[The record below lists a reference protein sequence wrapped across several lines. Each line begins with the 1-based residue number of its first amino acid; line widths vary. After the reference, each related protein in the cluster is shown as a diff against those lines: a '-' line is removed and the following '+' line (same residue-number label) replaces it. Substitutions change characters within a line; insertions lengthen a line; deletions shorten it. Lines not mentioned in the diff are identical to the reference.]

1 MMARRISA
9 VTCSTTDRASTRR
22 RGPSGDDVT
31 GVPSAAA
38 TVLSTIAANQID
50 TCATPPGE
58 RSGTAE
64 PVAPGVVTRHD
75 GPRPRLSA
83 RCASPIG
90 DPAGDEFEIDLHEPG
105 DAGDGRQHRKR
116 SPVEQEVRRHPEH
129 VLVALDRI

>member
-22 RGPSGDDVT
+22 RGASGDDVT
-31 GVPSAAA
+31 GVPSATA
-38 TVLSTIAANQID
+38 TVLSTIAANQTD
-50 TCATPPGE
+50 TCAPPAGE
-58 RSGTAE
+58 QRGTVE

-75 GPRPRLSA
+75 GPRLSA

-129 VLVALDRI
+129 VLV